1 MKIYVAARFTRME
14 EMETQVAPL
23 CVAEG
28 HTITS
33 QWITGKEDATGM
45 TRRQAAVMDAA
56 DVRDAD
62 VLFFFAEPRG
72 SVNVGGGRHWEF
84 GYAYALGK
92 TCIVIGDSEQVFC
105 DLPNVVRV
113 PDVKTALGYIVGVTN
128 C

>member
-1 MKIYVAARFTRME
+1 MKLYLAARFNRMK
-14 EMETQVAPL
+14 EMAALTPEIL
-23 CVAEG
+23 KRG
-28 HTITS
+28 HIITA

-62 VLFFFAEPRG
+62 ALLFFAEPRG
-72 SVNVGGGRHWEF
+72 SSNIGGGRHWEF

-92 TCIVIGDSEQVFC
+92 ACLVIGDSEQVFC

-113 PDVKTALGYIVGVTN
+113 PDLTTALGYLEGVTN